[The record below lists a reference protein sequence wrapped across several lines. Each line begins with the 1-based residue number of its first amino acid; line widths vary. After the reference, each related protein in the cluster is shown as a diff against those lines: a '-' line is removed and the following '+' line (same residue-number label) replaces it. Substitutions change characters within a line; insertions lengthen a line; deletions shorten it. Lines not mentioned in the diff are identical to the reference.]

1 MAFANPETYVSG
13 EPAYDINMD
22 LDDWEGLA
30 NVAQMR
36 FGHNLQGSKFLGYE
50 FCVSQPVTVD
60 LTNNKLKHARWLVAA
75 VVKFRQYQNGF
86 FLLSH
91 GLGKTF
97 AIAKIGENR
106 ALVTSPEQ
114 RGEPATEGFFFEPE
128 NIANEVIQ
136 VERFLFGGRRRGMF
150 SMRCLDGRTT
160 MKTMSTM
167 SMMRKARTRGMDPH
181 KPWLRRV
188 FLQGT
193 ARGLYVTSKNVA
205 KSTKE

>member
-1 MAFANPETYVSG
+1 MF
-13 EPAYDINMD
+13 
-22 LDDWEGLA
+22 
-30 NVAQMR
+30 AQMR

-50 FCVSQPVTVD
+50 LCISQPKTVD
-60 LTNNKLKHARWLVAA
+60 LTNNLLKHAKWLVAA
-75 VVKFRQYQNGF
+75 LVKFRQYQNGF
-86 FLLSH
+86 FLVGH

-97 AIAKIGENR
+97 AIAKIGENS

-114 RGEPATEGFFFEPE
+114 RREPATEGFFFEPE
-128 NIANEVIQ
+128 NIANEVIE
-136 VERFLFGGRRRGMF
+136 VERFLFGMF
-150 SMRCLDGRTT
+150 GMRCLDGRTT

-167 SMMRKARTRGMDPH
+167 SMMRKARTRGLDAH

-193 ARGLYVTSKNVA
+193 ASGLHVTSKNVA